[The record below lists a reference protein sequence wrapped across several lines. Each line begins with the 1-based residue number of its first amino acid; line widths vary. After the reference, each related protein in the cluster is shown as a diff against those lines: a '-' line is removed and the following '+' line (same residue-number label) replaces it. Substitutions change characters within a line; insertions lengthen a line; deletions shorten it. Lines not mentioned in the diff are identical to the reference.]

1 MRKKG
6 QASVREQG
14 GVVCPVR
21 GWGERRPRLTRD
33 TSLPLM
39 QLKTQ
44 EDEAGRLPQMKSSC
58 HSTAPLTPTPAMEG
72 LKGKGASR
80 KDGAGGI

>member
-21 GWGERRPRLTRD
+21 GWGERRSRLTRD

-44 EDEAGRLPQMKSSC
+44 EDEVGRLLQMQSSC
-58 HSTAPLTPTPAMEG
+58 HSTAPLIPTATMVG

-80 KDGAGGI
+80 KVGAGGI